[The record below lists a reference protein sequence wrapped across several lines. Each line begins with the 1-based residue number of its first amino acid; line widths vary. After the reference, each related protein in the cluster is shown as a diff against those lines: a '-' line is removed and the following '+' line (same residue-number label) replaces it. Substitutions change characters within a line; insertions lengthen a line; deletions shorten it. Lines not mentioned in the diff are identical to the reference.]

1 MSITGILIRIGIG
14 AVTGVAAYFI
24 IKQIKGKKNGRNK
37 TDRKEI

>member
-24 IKQIKGKKNGRNK
+24 IKKIKEKKNGRNE
-37 TDRKEI
+37 TDRKKV

>member
-24 IKQIKGKKNGRNK
+24 IKKIKEKKNGRNE
-37 TDRKEI
+37 TDRKEV